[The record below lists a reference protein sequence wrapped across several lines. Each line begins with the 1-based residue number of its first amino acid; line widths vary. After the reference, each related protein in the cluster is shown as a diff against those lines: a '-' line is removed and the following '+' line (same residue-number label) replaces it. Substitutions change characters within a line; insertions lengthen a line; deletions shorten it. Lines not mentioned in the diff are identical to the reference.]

1 MRNTVTSNHILK
13 RKRAIRV
20 RKNLHGTATK
30 PRLCVV
36 KTNKH
41 IMAQLIN
48 DDLGVTV
55 GEGVSTNSKKYR
67 TTEFN
72 HRNINSA
79 KELGREIATIAKK
92 HGIAEV
98 IFDRG
103 ASKYHG
109 TLASF
114 ADEARA
120 AGLRF

>member
-1 MRNTVTSNHILK
+1 MRNTVTNNHILK
-13 RKRAIRV
+13 HKRALRV
-20 RKNLHGTATK
+20 RKHLHGTATR

-48 DDLGVTV
+48 DDQGVTI
-55 GEGVSTNSKKYR
+55 GAASTCSKKYR

-72 HRNINSA
+72 RRNINSA
-79 KELGREIATIAKK
+79 KELGREIATIAKNN
-92 HGIAEV
+92 GIAEV

-103 ASKYHG
+103 PFKYHG
-109 TLASF
+109 TLASL

>member
-1 MRNTVTSNHILK
+1 MRNTVTRNHVLK
-13 RKRAIRV
+13 NKRALRV
-20 RKNLHGTATK
+20 RKHLHGTATR

-48 DDLGVTV
+48 DDQGVTI
-55 GEGVSTNSKKYR
+55 GAVSTHSTKYR

-72 HRNINSA
+72 RRNINSA
-79 KELGREIATIAKK
+79 KELGREIATIAKNN
-92 HGIAEV
+92 GIAEV

-103 ASKYHG
+103 PFKYHG
-109 TLASF
+109 TLASL

>member
-1 MRNTVTSNHILK
+1 MRNTVTRNHVLK
-13 RKRAIRV
+13 TKRALRV
-20 RKNLHGTATK
+20 RKNLHGTAAK

-48 DDLGVTV
+48 DELGVTI
-55 GEGVSTNSKKYR
+55 GAVSTLSKKYR

-72 HRNINSA
+72 RRNINSA
-79 KELGREIATIAKK
+79 KELGREIATIAKNN
-92 HGIAEV
+92 GIAEV

-103 ASKYHG
+103 PFKYHG
-109 TLASF
+109 VLASL

>member
-1 MRNTVTSNHILK
+1 MRNTVTKNHVLK
-13 RKRAIRV
+13 SKRAIRV
-20 RKNLHGTATK
+20 RKSLHGTASR

-48 DDLGVTV
+48 DDLGVTI
-55 GEGVSTNSKKYR
+55 GAASTQSKKNR

-72 HRNINSA
+72 RRNMTSA
-79 KELGREIATIAKK
+79 KELGREIASIAKN

-103 ASKYHG
+103 PFKYHG
-109 TLASF
+109 ILASL

>member
-1 MRNTVTSNHILK
+1 MKNTVTEKHVLK
-13 RKRAIRV
+13 HKRALRV
-20 RKNLHGTATK
+20 RKHLHGTAVR

-48 DDLGVTV
+48 DDQGVTI
-55 GEGVSTNSKKYR
+55 GAASTCSKKYR

-72 HRNINSA
+72 RRNINSA
-79 KELGREIATIAKK
+79 KELGREIATIAKNN
-92 HGIAEV
+92 GIAEV

-103 ASKYHG
+103 SHKYHG
-109 TLASF
+109 TLASL

>member
-1 MRNTVTSNHILK
+1 MTNTVTTTHILK
-13 RKRAIRV
+13 KKRAQRV
-20 RKNLHGTATK
+20 RKNIHGTATK

-48 DDLGVTV
+48 DDLGVTI
-55 GEGVSTNSKKYR
+55 GGTVSTNSKKYR

-72 HRNINSA
+72 HRNVNSA
-79 KELGREIATIAKK
+79 KELGREIATIAKNN
-92 HGIAEV
+92 GISEV
-98 IFDRG
+98 VFDRG
-103 ASKYHG
+103 PFKYHG

-120 AGLRF
+120 GGLRF